1 MRLWYNDAG
10 KRTRDLPDPQEGSGS
25 LISLLYNDDTRCGER
40 LQGVNV

>member
-1 MRLWYNDAG
+1 MMLGRELEIFQTHKKGLEA
-10 KRTRDLPDPQEGSGS
+10 